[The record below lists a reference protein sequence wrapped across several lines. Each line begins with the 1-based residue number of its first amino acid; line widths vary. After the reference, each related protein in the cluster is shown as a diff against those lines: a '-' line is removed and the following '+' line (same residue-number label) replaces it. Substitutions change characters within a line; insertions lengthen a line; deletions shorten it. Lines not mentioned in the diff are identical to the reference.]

1 MAESDDG
8 QEKTE
13 EPTQK
18 RRDDARKDGKITTS
32 TEVFVFAT
40 LSMGTLMLLIGKPAL
55 PDVAGYWASGF
66 VIGPDQSLD
75 SLMLL
80 RAENLFWWVLAS
92 GALIGIPMMI
102 TVLLAQAGMGG
113 LNFAPKALGVKLEK
127 IDPLA
132 GMKRMV
138 SMKALVD
145 LSKAVLKVTL
155 LLGAGLM
162 ILYPLLP
169 SVLGMSMSDPNV
181 ATELFG
187 SVLVQVLAGLLV
199 ALALIGAIDLGWQI
213 HYNTKSLRMSR
224 QDLKDEMKESEG
236 SPEMKG
242 AIRRRQME
250 ASRRASERKALA
262 DVPQATAIITNPTH
276 FAVAL
281 KYDPAAGGAPVVLA
295 MGKGPIAKEVIRR
308 GRRAGVMTLRV
319 PPLARALYFYGAIG
333 REIPQQLYTAVAIIL
348 AHVWRLEQGQPE
360 PTPDVEVPA
369 ELSVDEFG
377 RRQDRTGP

>member
-40 LSMGTLMLLIGKPAL
+40 LSVGTLMLVLGKSTLPAIT
-55 PDVAGYWASGF
+55 AYWGSAF
-66 VIGPDQSLD
+66 VLEPGQSLD
-75 SLMLL
+75 TLMML
-80 RAENLFWWVLAS
+80 RVKDLFKWILAT
-92 GALIGIPMMI
+92 GLILGLPMMI

-127 IDPLA
+127 INPID

-145 LSKAVLKVTL
+145 LSKAILKVTL
-155 LLGAGLM
+155 LLGAGLF

-169 SVLGMSMSDPNV
+169 SVLGMTMIDPNA
-181 ATELFG
+181 ATELLG
-187 SVLVQVLAGLLV
+187 SVLVQVMAGLLV
-199 ALALIGAIDLGWQI
+199 ALAIIAAIDLGWQI
-213 HYNTKSLRMSR
+213 HSNTKSLRMSR

-236 SPEMKG
+236 SPELKS
-242 AIRRRQME
+242 AIRRKQME
-250 ASRRASERKALA
+250 ASRRATERKALE
-262 DVPQATAIITNPTH
+262 DVPQATAIVTNPTH
-276 FAVAL
+276 FAIAL
-281 KYDPAAGGAPVVLA
+281 QYDPTAGGAPVVLA

-333 REIPQQLYTAVAIIL
+333 REIPEQLYTAVAVVL
-348 AHVWRLEQGQPE
+348 AHVWRLEQGQLE
-360 PTPDVEVPA
+360 STPDVEVPDA
-369 ELSVDEFG
+369 LSVDEFG
-377 RRQDRTGP
+377 RRQKRA

>member
-40 LSMGTLMLLIGKPAL
+40 LSVGTLMLVLGKSTLPAIT
-55 PDVAGYWASGF
+55 AYWGSAF
-66 VIGPDQSLD
+66 VLEPGQSLD
-75 SLMLL
+75 TLMML
-80 RAENLFWWVLAS
+80 RVKDLFKWILAT
-92 GALIGIPMMI
+92 GLILGLPMMI

-127 IDPLA
+127 INPID

-145 LSKAVLKVTL
+145 LSKAILKVTL
-155 LLGAGLM
+155 LLGAGLF

-169 SVLGMSMSDPNV
+169 SVLGMTMIDPNA
-181 ATELFG
+181 ATELLG
-187 SVLVQVLAGLLV
+187 SVLVQVMAVLLV
-199 ALALIGAIDLGWQI
+199 ALAIIAAIDLGWQI
-213 HYNTKSLRMSR
+213 HSNTKSLRMSR

-236 SPEMKG
+236 SPELKS
-242 AIRRRQME
+242 AIRRKQME
-250 ASRRASERKALA
+250 ASRRATERKALE

-276 FAVAL
+276 FAIAL
-281 KYDPAAGGAPVVLA
+281 QYDPTAGGAPVVLA

-333 REIPQQLYTAVAIIL
+333 REIPEQLYTAVAVVL
-348 AHVWRLEQGQPE
+348 AHVWRLEQGQLE
-360 PTPDVEVPA
+360 STPDVEVPDA
-369 ELSVDEFG
+369 LSVDEFG
-377 RRQDRTGP
+377 RRQKRA

>member
-32 TEVFVFAT
+32 TEVFVFST
-40 LSMGTLMLLIGKPAL
+40 LSMGTLMLLLGKSAL
-55 PDVAGYWASGF
+55 PDIAGHWATGF
-66 VIGPDQSLD
+66 VIGPGQSLE
-75 SLMLL
+75 SLMIL
-80 RAENLFWWVLAS
+80 RAGSVFWWVLAS
-92 GALIGIPMMI
+92 GFVVGIPMMI
-102 TVLLAQAGMGG
+102 TVLLTQSGMGG
-113 LNFAPKALGVKLEK
+113 LNFAPKELGVKMDKVNPLEG
-127 IDPLA
+127 L
-132 GMKRMV
+132 KRMV

-162 ILYPLLP
+162 MLYPLLP
-169 SVLGMSMSDPNV
+169 AVLGMSTTDPNT
-181 ATELFG
+181 ATTLLG
-187 SVLVQVLAGLLV
+187 SVLVRVMAGLLV
-199 ALALIGAIDLGWQI
+199 ALAVIAAIDLGWQI
-213 HYNTKSLRMSR
+213 HSNTKSLRMSR

-236 SPEMKG
+236 SPELKG
-242 AIRRRQME
+242 AIRRKQME
-250 ASRRASERKALA
+250 ASQRASERKALD

-281 KYDPAAGGAPVVLA
+281 QYDPTAGGAPVVLA

-333 REIPQQLYTAVAIIL
+333 REIPEQLYTAVAVIL

-360 PTPDVEVPA
+360 PTPDVDVPS
-369 ELSVDEFG
+369 ELTVDEFG
-377 RRQDRTGP
+377 RRQERK

>member
-1 MAESDDG
+1 MAESEDG

-32 TEVFVFAT
+32 TEMFVFAT
-40 LSMGTLMLLIGKPAL
+40 LGVGTLMLLLGKSAL
-55 PDVAGYWASGF
+55 PDLAEHWKAGF
-66 VIGPDQSLD
+66 VIDPGQSLD
-75 SLMLL
+75 NLMIL
-80 RAENLFWWVLAS
+80 RTGDLFWWVLAS
-92 GALIGIPMMI
+92 GLVLGIPMMI
-102 TVLLAQAGMGG
+102 TVLLAQTGMGG
-113 LNFAPKALGVKLEK
+113 LNFAPKAFGVKLEK

-155 LLGAGLM
+155 LLGAGLLV
-162 ILYPLLP
+162 LYPFLP
-169 SVLGMSMSDPNV
+169 AIMGMTMTDPNV
-181 ATELFG
+181 ATHLLG
-187 SVLVQVLAGLLV
+187 TVLVRVMAGLLI
-199 ALALIGAIDLGWQI
+199 ALAVIAAIDLGWQI
-213 HYNTKSLRMSR
+213 HSNTKSLRMSR

-236 SPEMKG
+236 SPELKAAM
-242 AIRRRQME
+242 RRKQME

-262 DVPQATAIITNPTH
+262 DVPLATAIITNPTH
-276 FAVAL
+276 FAIAL

-333 REIPQQLYTAVAIIL
+333 REIPEQLYTAVAVIL

-360 PTPDVEVPA
+360 PTPDVDVPDA
-369 ELSVDEFG
+369 LSVDEFG
-377 RRQDRTGP
+377 RRQQRT

>member
-1 MAESDDG
+1 MAESEDG

-32 TEVFVFAT
+32 TEMFVFAT
-40 LSMGTLMLLIGKPAL
+40 LGVGTLMLLLGKSAL
-55 PDVAGYWASGF
+55 PDLADHWKAGF
-66 VIGPDQSLD
+66 VIDPGQSLD
-75 SLMLL
+75 SLMIL
-80 RAENLFWWVLAS
+80 RTGDLFWWVLAS
-92 GALIGIPMMI
+92 GLVLGIPMMI
-102 TVLLAQAGMGG
+102 TVLLAQTGMGG
-113 LNFAPKALGVKLEK
+113 LNFAPKAFGVKLEK

-155 LLGAGLM
+155 LLGAGLLV
-162 ILYPLLP
+162 LYPFLP
-169 SVLGMSMSDPNV
+169 AIMGMTMTDPNV
-181 ATELFG
+181 ATHLLG
-187 SVLVQVLAGLLV
+187 TVLVRVMAGLLI
-199 ALALIGAIDLGWQI
+199 ALAVIAAIDLGWQI
-213 HYNTKSLRMSR
+213 HSNTKSLRMSR

-236 SPEMKG
+236 SPELKAAM
-242 AIRRRQME
+242 RRKQME

-262 DVPQATAIITNPTH
+262 DVPLATAIITNPTH
-276 FAVAL
+276 FAIAL

-333 REIPQQLYTAVAIIL
+333 REIPEQLYTAVAVIL

-360 PTPDVEVPA
+360 PTPDVDVPDA
-369 ELSVDEFG
+369 LSVDEFG
-377 RRQDRTGP
+377 RRQQRT

>member
-40 LSMGTLMLLIGKPAL
+40 LSVGTLMLVLGKSTLPAIT
-55 PDVAGYWASGF
+55 AYWGSAF
-66 VIGPDQSLD
+66 VLEPGQSLD
-75 SLMLL
+75 TLMML
-80 RAENLFWWVLAS
+80 RVKDLFKWILAT
-92 GALIGIPMMI
+92 GLILGLPMMI

-127 IDPLA
+127 INPID

-145 LSKAVLKVTL
+145 LSKAILKVTL
-155 LLGAGLM
+155 LLGAGLF

-169 SVLGMSMSDPNV
+169 SVLGMTMIDPNA
-181 ATELFG
+181 ATELLG
-187 SVLVQVLAGLLV
+187 SVLVQVMAGLLV
-199 ALALIGAIDLGWQI
+199 ALAIIAAIDLGWQI
-213 HYNTKSLRMSR
+213 HSNTKSLRMSR

-236 SPEMKG
+236 SPELKS
-242 AIRRRQME
+242 AIRRKQME
-250 ASRRASERKALA
+250 ASRRATERKALE
-262 DVPQATAIITNPTH
+262 DVPQSTAIITNPTH
-276 FAVAL
+276 FAIAL
-281 KYDPAAGGAPVVLA
+281 QYDPTAGGAPVVLA

-333 REIPQQLYTAVAIIL
+333 REIPEQLYTAVAVVL
-348 AHVWRLEQGQPE
+348 AHVWRLEQGQLE
-360 PTPDVEVPA
+360 STPDVEVPDA
-369 ELSVDEFG
+369 LSVDEFG
-377 RRQDRTGP
+377 RRQKRA

>member
-32 TEVFVFAT
+32 TEVFVFST
-40 LSMGTLMLLIGKPAL
+40 LSMGTLMLLIGKSAL
-55 PDVAGYWASGF
+55 PDIAGHWGSGF
-66 VIGPDQSLD
+66 VIDAGQSLD
-75 SLMLL
+75 SLMIL
-80 RAENLFWWVLAS
+80 RTEDLFWWVLAS
-92 GALIGIPMMI
+92 GLVLGLPMMI
-102 TVLLAQAGMGG
+102 TVLLAQSGMGG

-127 IDPLA
+127 INPLA
-132 GMKRMV
+132 CMKRMV

-145 LSKAVLKVTL
+145 LSKAVLKVGL
-155 LLGAGLM
+155 LLGAGGL

-169 SVLGMSMSDPNV
+169 SVLGMSMVDPGV
-181 ATELFG
+181 ATTLFG
-187 SVLVQVLAGLLV
+187 TVLVRVLAGLLV
-199 ALALIGAIDLGWQI
+199 ALAVIAAIDLGWQI
-213 HYNTKSLRMSR
+213 HSNTKSLRMSR

-236 SPEMKG
+236 SPELKA
-242 AIRRRQME
+242 AIRRKQME

-262 DVPQATAIITNPTH
+262 DVPMATAIITNPTH

-333 REIPQQLYTAVAIIL
+333 REIPEQLYTAVAIIL

-360 PTPDVEVPA
+360 PTPDVDVPA
-369 ELSVDEFG
+369 ALSVDEFG
-377 RRQDRTGP
+377 RRQQRT

>member
-32 TEVFVFAT
+32 TEVFVFST
-40 LSMGTLMLLIGKPAL
+40 LSMGTLMLLLGKSAL
-55 PDVAGYWASGF
+55 PDIAGHWATGF
-66 VIGPDQSLD
+66 VIRPGQSLE
-75 SLMLL
+75 SLMIL
-80 RAENLFWWVLAS
+80 RAGSVFWWVLAS
-92 GALIGIPMMI
+92 GFVVGIPMMI
-102 TVLLAQAGMGG
+102 TVLLTQSGMGG
-113 LNFAPKALGVKLEK
+113 LNFAPKALGVKMDKVNPLEG
-127 IDPLA
+127 L
-132 GMKRMV
+132 KRMV

-162 ILYPLLP
+162 MLYPLLP
-169 SVLGMSMSDPNV
+169 AVLGMSTTDPNT
-181 ATELFG
+181 ATTLLG
-187 SVLVQVLAGLLV
+187 SVLVRVMAGLLV
-199 ALALIGAIDLGWQI
+199 ALAVIAAIDLGWQI
-213 HYNTKSLRMSR
+213 HSNTKSLRMSR

-236 SPEMKG
+236 SPELKG
-242 AIRRRQME
+242 AIRRKQME
-250 ASRRASERKALA
+250 ASQRASERKALD

-281 KYDPAAGGAPVVLA
+281 QYDPTAGGAPVVLA

-333 REIPQQLYTAVAIIL
+333 REIPEQLYTAVAVIL

-360 PTPDVEVPA
+360 PTPDVDVPS
-369 ELSVDEFG
+369 ELTVDEFG
-377 RRQDRTGP
+377 RRQERK

>member
-32 TEVFVFAT
+32 AEVFVFAT

-66 VIGPDQSLD
+66 VIDPDQSLD

-80 RAENLFWWVLAS
+80 RTENLFWWVLAS

-162 ILYPLLP
+162 VLYPLLP

-213 HYNTKSLRMSR
+213 HSNTKSLRMSR

>member
-1 MAESDDG
+1 MAESEDG

-32 TEVFVFAT
+32 TEMFVFAT
-40 LSMGTLMLLIGKPAL
+40 LGVGTLMLLLGKSAL
-55 PDVAGYWASGF
+55 PDLADHWKAGF
-66 VIGPDQSLD
+66 VIDPGQSLE
-75 SLMLL
+75 SLMIL
-80 RAENLFWWVLAS
+80 RTGDLFWWVLAS
-92 GALIGIPMMI
+92 GLVLGIPMMI
-102 TVLLAQAGMGG
+102 TVLLAQTGMGG

-155 LLGAGLM
+155 LLGAGL
-162 ILYPLLP
+162 LVLTPFLP
-169 SVLGMSMSDPNV
+169 AIMGMTMTDPNV
-181 ATELFG
+181 ATELLG
-187 SVLVQVLAGLLV
+187 SVLVRVMAGLLI
-199 ALALIGAIDLGWQI
+199 ALAVIAAIDLGWQI
-213 HYNTKSLRMSR
+213 HSNTKSLRMSR

-242 AIRRRQME
+242 AMRRKQME

-262 DVPQATAIITNPTH
+262 DVPLATAIITNPTH
-276 FAVAL
+276 FAIAL

-319 PPLARALYFYGAIG
+319 PQLARALYFYGAIG
-333 REIPQQLYTAVAIIL
+333 REIPEQLYTAVAVIL

-360 PTPDVEVPA
+360 PTPDVDVPDA
-369 ELSVDEFG
+369 LSVDEFG
-377 RRQDRTGP
+377 RRQQRT

>member
-40 LSMGTLMLLIGKPAL
+40 LSVGTLMLVLGKSTLPAIT
-55 PDVAGYWASGF
+55 AYWGSAF
-66 VIGPDQSLD
+66 VLEPGQSLD
-75 SLMLL
+75 TLMML
-80 RAENLFWWVLAS
+80 RVKDLFKWILAT
-92 GALIGIPMMI
+92 GLILGLPMMI

-127 IDPLA
+127 INPID

-145 LSKAVLKVTL
+145 LSKAILKVTL
-155 LLGAGLM
+155 LLGAGLF

-169 SVLGMSMSDPNV
+169 SVLGMTMIDPNA
-181 ATELFG
+181 ATELLG
-187 SVLVQVLAGLLV
+187 SVLVQVMAGLLV
-199 ALALIGAIDLGWQI
+199 ALAIIAAIDLGWQI
-213 HYNTKSLRMSR
+213 HSNTKSLRMSR

-236 SPEMKG
+236 SPELKS
-242 AIRRRQME
+242 AIRRKQME
-250 ASRRASERKALA
+250 ASRRATERKALE

-276 FAVAL
+276 FAIAL
-281 KYDPAAGGAPVVLA
+281 QYDPTAGGAPVVLA

-333 REIPQQLYTAVAIIL
+333 REIPEQLYTAVAVVL
-348 AHVWRLEQGQPE
+348 AHVWRLEQGQLE
-360 PTPDVEVPA
+360 STPDVEVPDA
-369 ELSVDEFG
+369 LSVDEFG
-377 RRQDRTGP
+377 RRQKRA

>member
-1 MAESDDG
+1 MAESEDG

-32 TEVFVFAT
+32 TEMFVFAT
-40 LSMGTLMLLIGKPAL
+40 LGVGTLMLLLGKSAL
-55 PDVAGYWASGF
+55 PDLADHWKAGF
-66 VIGPDQSLD
+66 VIDPGQSLD
-75 SLMLL
+75 SLMIL
-80 RAENLFWWVLAS
+80 RTGDLFWWVLAS
-92 GALIGIPMMI
+92 GLVLGIPMMI
-102 TVLLAQAGMGG
+102 TVLLAQTGMGG

-155 LLGAGLM
+155 LLGAGLLV
-162 ILYPLLP
+162 LYPFLP
-169 SVLGMSMSDPNV
+169 AIMGMTMTDPNV
-181 ATELFG
+181 ATHLLG
-187 SVLVQVLAGLLV
+187 SVLVRVMAGLLI
-199 ALALIGAIDLGWQI
+199 ALAVIAAIDLGWQI
-213 HYNTKSLRMSR
+213 HSNTKSLRMSR

-236 SPEMKG
+236 SPELKAAM
-242 AIRRRQME
+242 RRKQME

-262 DVPQATAIITNPTH
+262 DVPLATAIITNPTH
-276 FAVAL
+276 FAIAL

-333 REIPQQLYTAVAIIL
+333 REIPEQLYTAVAVIL

-360 PTPDVEVPA
+360 PTPDVDVPDA
-369 ELSVDEFG
+369 LSVDEFG
-377 RRQDRTGP
+377 RRQQRT

>member
-1 MAESDDG
+1 MAESNDG

-32 TEVFVFAT
+32 TEVFVFST
-40 LSMGTLMLLIGKPAL
+40 LGVGTLMLLIGRSAL
-55 PDVAGYWASGF
+55 PDLAGQWGSGF
-66 VIGPDQSLD
+66 VIDAGQSLD
-75 SLMLL
+75 SLMIL
-80 RAENLFWWVLAS
+80 RTENLFWWVLAS
-92 GALIGIPMMI
+92 GLVLGLPMMV
-102 TVLLAQAGMGG
+102 TVLLAQSGMGG
-113 LNFAPKALGVKLEK
+113 LNFAPKALGVKFDK
-127 IDPLA
+127 INPLA
-132 GMKRMV
+132 GLKRMV

-145 LSKAVLKVTL
+145 LTKAVLKVTL
-155 LLGAGLM
+155 LLGAGLTM
-162 ILYPLLP
+162 LYPMLP
-169 SVLGMSMSDPNV
+169 SVLGMSMTDPDV
-181 ATELFG
+181 ATHLLG
-187 SVLVQVLAGLLV
+187 SVLVRVMAGLLV
-199 ALALIGAIDLGWQI
+199 ALVVIAAIDLGWQM
-213 HYNTKSLRMSR
+213 HSNTKSLRMSR

-236 SPEMKG
+236 SPELKA
-242 AIRRRQME
+242 AIRRKQME

-295 MGKGPIAKEVIRR
+295 MGKGPIAKKVIRR

-360 PTPDVEVPA
+360 PTPDVEVPD

-377 RRQDRTGP
+377 RRQERT

>member
-1 MAESDDG
+1 MAESNDG

-32 TEVFVFAT
+32 TEVFVFST
-40 LSMGTLMLLIGKPAL
+40 LGVGTLMLLIGRSAL
-55 PDVAGYWASGF
+55 PDLAGQWGSGF
-66 VIGPDQSLD
+66 VIDAGQSLD
-75 SLMLL
+75 SLMIL
-80 RAENLFWWVLAS
+80 RTENLFWWVLAS
-92 GALIGIPMMI
+92 GLVLGLPMMV
-102 TVLLAQAGMGG
+102 TVLLAQSGMGG
-113 LNFAPKALGVKLEK
+113 LNFAPKALGVKFDK
-127 IDPLA
+127 INPLA
-132 GMKRMV
+132 GLKRMV

-145 LSKAVLKVTL
+145 LTKAVLKVTL
-155 LLGAGLM
+155 LLGAGLTM
-162 ILYPLLP
+162 LYPMLP
-169 SVLGMSMSDPNV
+169 SVLGMSMTDPDV
-181 ATELFG
+181 ATHLLG
-187 SVLVQVLAGLLV
+187 SVLVQVMAGLLV
-199 ALALIGAIDLGWQI
+199 ALVVIAAIDLGWQM
-213 HYNTKSLRMSR
+213 HSNTKSLRMSR

-236 SPEMKG
+236 SPELKA
-242 AIRRRQME
+242 AIRRKQME

-281 KYDPAAGGAPVVLA
+281 QYDPTAGGAPVVLA

-333 REIPQQLYTAVAIIL
+333 REIPEQLYTAVAVIL

-360 PTPDVEVPA
+360 PTPDVDVPA
-369 ELSVDEFG
+369 ALSVDEFG
-377 RRQDRTGP
+377 RRQERT

>member
-1 MAESDDG
+1 MAESNDG

-32 TEVFVFAT
+32 TEVFVFST
-40 LSMGTLMLLIGKPAL
+40 LGVGTLMLLIGRSAL
-55 PDVAGYWASGF
+55 PDLAGQWGSGF
-66 VIGPDQSLD
+66 VIGAGQSLD
-75 SLMLL
+75 SLMIL
-80 RAENLFWWVLAS
+80 RTENLFWWVLAS
-92 GALIGIPMMI
+92 GLVLGLPMMV
-102 TVLLAQAGMGG
+102 TVLLAQSGMGG
-113 LNFAPKALGVKLEK
+113 LNFAPKALGVKFDK
-127 IDPLA
+127 INPLA
-132 GMKRMV
+132 GLKRMV

-145 LSKAVLKVTL
+145 LTKAVLKVTL
-155 LLGAGLM
+155 LLGAGLTM
-162 ILYPLLP
+162 LYPMLP
-169 SVLGMSMSDPNV
+169 SVLGMSMTDPDV
-181 ATELFG
+181 ATHLLG
-187 SVLVQVLAGLLV
+187 SVLVRVMAGLLV
-199 ALALIGAIDLGWQI
+199 ALVVIAAIDLGWQM
-213 HYNTKSLRMSR
+213 HSNTKSLRMSR

-236 SPEMKG
+236 SPELKA
-242 AIRRRQME
+242 AIRRKQME

-281 KYDPAAGGAPVVLA
+281 QYDPTAGGAPVVLA

-333 REIPQQLYTAVAIIL
+333 REIPEQLYTAVAVIL

-360 PTPDVEVPA
+360 PTPDVDVPA
-369 ELSVDEFG
+369 ALSVDEFG
-377 RRQDRTGP
+377 RRQERT

>member
-1 MAESDDG
+1 MAESDEG

-32 TEVFVFAT
+32 TEVFVFST
-40 LSMGTLMLLIGKPAL
+40 LGMGTLMLMLGKSAL
-55 PDVAGYWASGF
+55 PDIAGRWASGF
-66 VIGPDQSLD
+66 MIGPDQSLD
-75 SLMLL
+75 SLMIL
-80 RAENLFWWVLAS
+80 RAEDLFWWVLAS
-92 GALIGIPMMI
+92 GGMIGIPMMI
-102 TVLLAQAGMGG
+102 TVLLTQSGMGG
-113 LNFAPKALGVKLEK
+113 LNFAPKALGVKLDK
-127 IDPLA
+127 VNPLA

-162 ILYPLLP
+162 MLKPQLP
-169 SVLGMSMSDPNV
+169 SVLGMSMTDPGV
-181 ATELFG
+181 ATTVLG
-187 SVLVQVLAGLLV
+187 SVLVRVLSGLLA
-199 ALALIGAIDLGWQI
+199 ALAVIAAIDLGWQI
-213 HYNTKSLRMSR
+213 HSNTKSLRMSR

-236 SPEMKG
+236 SPELKA
-242 AIRRRQME
+242 AIRRKQME

-262 DVPQATAIITNPTH
+262 DVPQATAIVTNPTH

-333 REIPQQLYTAVAIIL
+333 REIPEQLYTAVAVIL

-360 PTPDVEVPA
+360 PTPDVNVPA
-369 ELSVDEFG
+369 ALSVDEFG
-377 RRQDRTGP
+377 RRQERI

>member
-32 TEVFVFAT
+32 TEVFVFST
-40 LSMGTLMLLIGKPAL
+40 LAMGTLLLMLGKPLL

-66 VIGPDQSLD
+66 VIGPDQSLE
-75 SLMLL
+75 SLMIL
-80 RAENLFWWVLAS
+80 RAGSVFWWVLGS
-92 GALIGIPMMI
+92 GLVVGVPMMM
-102 TVLLAQAGMGG
+102 TVLLAQSGIGG
-113 LNFAPKALGVKLEK
+113 LNFAPKALGVKMEK
-127 IDPLA
+127 INPLE
-132 GMKRMV
+132 GLKRMV

-162 ILYPLLP
+162 MLYPLLP
-169 SVLGMSMSDPNV
+169 AVMGMSMIEPNV
-181 ATELFG
+181 ATTLLG
-187 SVLVQVLAGLLV
+187 SVLVRVLAGLLV
-199 ALALIGAIDLGWQI
+199 ALALIAAIDLGWQI
-213 HYNTKSLRMSR
+213 HSNTKSLRMSR

-236 SPEMKG
+236 SPELKG
-242 AIRRRQME
+242 AIRRKQME
-250 ASRRASERKALA
+250 ASRRAAERKALD

-281 KYDPAAGGAPVVLA
+281 QYDPTAGGAPVVLA

-319 PPLARALYFYGAIG
+319 PPLARALYFYSAIG
-333 REIPQQLYTAVAIIL
+333 REIPEQLYTAVAVIL

-360 PTPDVEVPA
+360 PTPDVDVPS

-377 RRQDRTGP
+377 RRQERT

>member
-1 MAESDDG
+1 MAESNDG

-32 TEVFVFAT
+32 TEVFVFST
-40 LSMGTLMLLIGKPAL
+40 LGVGTLMLLIGRSAL
-55 PDVAGYWASGF
+55 PDLAGQWGSGF
-66 VIGPDQSLD
+66 VIDAGQSLD
-75 SLMLL
+75 SLMIL
-80 RAENLFWWVLAS
+80 RTENLFWWVLAS
-92 GALIGIPMMI
+92 GLVLGLPMMV
-102 TVLLAQAGMGG
+102 TVLLAQSGMGG
-113 LNFAPKALGVKLEK
+113 LNFAPKALGVKFDK
-127 IDPLA
+127 INPLA
-132 GMKRMV
+132 GLKRMV

-145 LSKAVLKVTL
+145 LTKAVLKVTL
-155 LLGAGLM
+155 LLGAGLTM
-162 ILYPLLP
+162 LYPMLP
-169 SVLGMSMSDPNV
+169 SVLGMSMTDPDV
-181 ATELFG
+181 ATHLLG
-187 SVLVQVLAGLLV
+187 SVLVRVMAGLLV
-199 ALALIGAIDLGWQI
+199 ALVVIAAIDLGWQM
-213 HYNTKSLRMSR
+213 HSNTKSLRMSR

-236 SPEMKG
+236 SPELKA
-242 AIRRRQME
+242 AIRRKQME

-281 KYDPAAGGAPVVLA
+281 QYDPTAGGAPVVLA

-333 REIPQQLYTAVAIIL
+333 REIPEQLYTAVAVIL

-360 PTPDVEVPA
+360 PTPDVDVPA
-369 ELSVDEFG
+369 ALSVDEFG
-377 RRQDRTGP
+377 RRQERT

>member
-32 TEVFVFAT
+32 TEVFVFST
-40 LSMGTLMLLIGKPAL
+40 LGVGTLMLLLGQSAL
-55 PDVAGYWASGF
+55 PAIAGHWASGF
-66 VIGPDQSLD
+66 VIDPGQSLD
-75 SLMLL
+75 SLMIL
-80 RAENLFWWVLAS
+80 RTTSVFWWVLAS
-92 GALIGIPMMI
+92 GLVIGVPMI
-102 TVLLAQAGMGG
+102 VTVLIAQTGMGG
-113 LNFAPKALGVKLEK
+113 LNFAPKALGVKAEK
-127 IDPLA
+127 IDPLE
-132 GMKRMV
+132 GLKRMV

-162 ILYPLLP
+162 MLYPFLP
-169 SVLGMSMSDPNV
+169 AVLGMSMTDPGV
-181 ATELFG
+181 ATTLLG
-187 SVLVQVLAGLLV
+187 SVLVRVMSGLLV

-213 HYNTKSLRMSR
+213 HSNTKSLRMSR
-224 QDLKDEMKESEG
+224 QDLKDETKESEG
-236 SPEMKG
+236 SPELKG
-242 AIRRRQME
+242 AIRRKQME
-250 ASRRASERKALA
+250 ASRRASERKALE
-262 DVPQATAIITNPTH
+262 DVPHANAIIANPTH

-281 KYDPAAGGAPVVLA
+281 RYDPASSAAPVVLA

-308 GRRAGVMTLRV
+308 GRRAGVITLRV

-333 REIPQQLYTAVAIIL
+333 REIPEQLYTAVAVIL

-360 PTPDVEVPA
+360 PTPDVDVPA
-369 ELSVDEFG
+369 ELVVDEFG
-377 RRQDRTGP
+377 RHGERN

>member
-1 MAESDDG
+1 MAESEDG

-32 TEVFVFAT
+32 TEMFVFAT
-40 LSMGTLMLLIGKPAL
+40 LGVGTLMLLLGKSAL
-55 PDVAGYWASGF
+55 PDLADHWKAGF
-66 VIGPDQSLD
+66 VIDPGQSLD
-75 SLMLL
+75 NLMIL
-80 RAENLFWWVLAS
+80 RTGDLFWWVLAS
-92 GALIGIPMMI
+92 GLVLGIPMMI
-102 TVLLAQAGMGG
+102 TVLLAQTGMGG

-155 LLGAGLM
+155 LLGAGLLV
-162 ILYPLLP
+162 LYPFLP
-169 SVLGMSMSDPNV
+169 AIMGMTMTDPNV
-181 ATELFG
+181 ATHLLG
-187 SVLVQVLAGLLV
+187 SVLVRVMAGLLI
-199 ALALIGAIDLGWQI
+199 ALAVIAAIDLGWQI
-213 HYNTKSLRMSR
+213 HSNTKSLRMSR

-236 SPEMKG
+236 SPELKAAM
-242 AIRRRQME
+242 RRKQME

-262 DVPQATAIITNPTH
+262 DVPLATAIITNPTH
-276 FAVAL
+276 FAIAL

-319 PPLARALYFYGAIG
+319 PQLARALYFYGAIG
-333 REIPQQLYTAVAIIL
+333 REIPEQLYTAVAVIL

-360 PTPDVEVPA
+360 PTPDVDVPDA
-369 ELSVDEFG
+369 LSVDEFG
-377 RRQDRTGP
+377 RRQQRT

>member
-1 MAESDDG
+1 MAESEDG

-32 TEVFVFAT
+32 TEMFVFAT
-40 LSMGTLMLLIGKPAL
+40 LGVGTLMLLLGKSAL
-55 PDVAGYWASGF
+55 PDLADHWKAGF
-66 VIGPDQSLD
+66 VIDPGQSLD
-75 SLMLL
+75 NLMIL
-80 RAENLFWWVLAS
+80 RTGDLFWWVLAS
-92 GALIGIPMMI
+92 GLVLGIPMMI
-102 TVLLAQAGMGG
+102 TVLLAQTGMGG
-113 LNFAPKALGVKLEK
+113 LNFAPKAFGVKLEK

-155 LLGAGLM
+155 LLGAGLLV
-162 ILYPLLP
+162 LYPFLP
-169 SVLGMSMSDPNV
+169 AIMGMTMTDPNV
-181 ATELFG
+181 ATHLLG
-187 SVLVQVLAGLLV
+187 TVLVRVMAGLLI
-199 ALALIGAIDLGWQI
+199 ALAVIAAIDLGWQI
-213 HYNTKSLRMSR
+213 HSNTKSLRMSR

-236 SPEMKG
+236 SPELKAAM
-242 AIRRRQME
+242 RRKQME

-262 DVPQATAIITNPTH
+262 DVPLATAIITNPTH
-276 FAVAL
+276 FAIAL

-333 REIPQQLYTAVAIIL
+333 REIPEQLYTAVAVIL

-360 PTPDVEVPA
+360 PTPDVDVPDA
-369 ELSVDEFG
+369 LSVDEFG
-377 RRQDRTGP
+377 RRQQRT

>member
-32 TEVFVFAT
+32 IEVFVFST
-40 LSMGTLMLLIGKPAL
+40 LSMGTLMLLLGKSFL
-55 PDVAGYWASGF
+55 PDVASHWASGF
-66 VIGPDQSLD
+66 VIDPGQSLE
-75 SLMLL
+75 SLMIL
-80 RAENLFWWVLAS
+80 RAETVFWWVLAS
-92 GALIGIPMMI
+92 GAVVGIPMMV
-102 TVLLAQAGMGG
+102 TVLLAQFGMGG
-113 LNFAPKALGVKLEK
+113 LNFAPKALGVKLDK
-127 IDPLA
+127 INPLA
-132 GMKRMV
+132 GLKRMV

-155 LLGAGLM
+155 LLGAGLLM
-162 ILYPLLP
+162 LRPFLP
-169 SVLGMSMSDPNV
+169 AVLGMSMTDPDV
-181 ATELFG
+181 ATTLLG
-187 SVLVQVLAGLLV
+187 TVLLRVLAGLLV
-199 ALALIGAIDLGWQI
+199 ALAVIAAIDLGWQI
-213 HYNTKSLRMSR
+213 HSNTKSLRMSR

-236 SPEMKG
+236 SPELKA
-242 AIRRRQME
+242 AIRRKQME
-250 ASRRASERKALA
+250 ASRRAAERKALA

-333 REIPQQLYTAVAIIL
+333 REIPQQLYTAVAVIL

-360 PTPDVEVPA
+360 PTPDIDVPA

-377 RRQDRTGP
+377 RRQERT

>member
-1 MAESDDG
+1 MAESEDG

-32 TEVFVFAT
+32 TEMFVFAT
-40 LSMGTLMLLIGKPAL
+40 LGVGTLMLLLGKSAL
-55 PDVAGYWASGF
+55 PDLADHWKAGF
-66 VIGPDQSLD
+66 VIDPGQSLD
-75 SLMLL
+75 NLMIL
-80 RAENLFWWVLAS
+80 RTGDLFWWVLAS
-92 GALIGIPMMI
+92 GLVLGIPMMI
-102 TVLLAQAGMGG
+102 TVLLAQTGMGG

-155 LLGAGLM
+155 LLGAGLLV
-162 ILYPLLP
+162 LYPFLP
-169 SVLGMSMSDPNV
+169 AIMGMTMTDPNV
-181 ATELFG
+181 ATHLLG
-187 SVLVQVLAGLLV
+187 SVLVRVMAGLLI
-199 ALALIGAIDLGWQI
+199 ALAVIAAIDLGWQI
-213 HYNTKSLRMSR
+213 HSNTKSLRMSR

-236 SPEMKG
+236 SPELKAAM
-242 AIRRRQME
+242 RRKQME

-262 DVPQATAIITNPTH
+262 DVPLATAIITNPTH
-276 FAVAL
+276 FAIAL

-333 REIPQQLYTAVAIIL
+333 REIPEQLYTAVAVIL

-360 PTPDVEVPA
+360 PTPDVDVPDA
-369 ELSVDEFG
+369 LSVDEFG
-377 RRQDRTGP
+377 RRQQRT

>member
-1 MAESDDG
+1 MAESEDG

-32 TEVFVFAT
+32 TELFVFST
-40 LSMGTLMLLIGKPAL
+40 LGVGTLMLLLGKSAL
-55 PDVAGYWASGF
+55 PDLAEHWKAGF
-66 VIGPDQSLD
+66 VIDPGQSLD
-75 SLMLL
+75 SLMIL
-80 RAENLFWWVLAS
+80 RTGDLFWWVLAS
-92 GALIGIPMMI
+92 GLVLGIPMMI
-102 TVLLAQAGMGG
+102 TVLLAQTGMGG

-155 LLGAGLM
+155 LLGAGLLV
-162 ILYPLLP
+162 LYPFLP
-169 SVLGMSMSDPNV
+169 AIMGMTMTDPNV
-181 ATELFG
+181 ATHLLG
-187 SVLVQVLAGLLV
+187 SVLVRVMAGLLI
-199 ALALIGAIDLGWQI
+199 ALAVIAAIDLGWQI
-213 HYNTKSLRMSR
+213 HSNTKSLRMSR

-236 SPEMKG
+236 SPELKAAM
-242 AIRRRQME
+242 RRKQME

-262 DVPQATAIITNPTH
+262 DVPLATAIITNPTH
-276 FAVAL
+276 FAIAL

-333 REIPQQLYTAVAIIL
+333 REIPEQLYTAVAVIL

-360 PTPDVEVPA
+360 PTPDVDVPDA
-369 ELSVDEFG
+369 LSVDEFG
-377 RRQDRTGP
+377 RRQQRT

>member
-213 HYNTKSLRMSR
+213 HSNTKSLRMSR

-333 REIPQQLYTAVAIIL
+333 REIPEQLYTAVAIIL

-360 PTPDVEVPA
+360 PTPDVDVPA
-369 ELSVDEFG
+369 ALSVDEFG
-377 RRQDRTGP
+377 RRQQRT

>member
-1 MAESDDG
+1 MAESNDG

-32 TEVFVFAT
+32 TEVFVFST
-40 LSMGTLMLLIGKPAL
+40 LGVGTLMLLIGRSAL
-55 PDVAGYWASGF
+55 PDLAGQWGSGF
-66 VIGPDQSLD
+66 VIDAGQSLD
-75 SLMLL
+75 SLMIL
-80 RAENLFWWVLAS
+80 RTENLFWWVLAS
-92 GALIGIPMMI
+92 GLVLGLPMMV
-102 TVLLAQAGMGG
+102 TVLLAQSGMGG
-113 LNFAPKALGVKLEK
+113 LNFAPKALGVKFDK
-127 IDPLA
+127 INPLA
-132 GMKRMV
+132 GLKRMV

-145 LSKAVLKVTL
+145 LTKAVLKVTL
-155 LLGAGLM
+155 LLGAGLTM
-162 ILYPLLP
+162 LYPMLP
-169 SVLGMSMSDPNV
+169 SVLGMLMTDPDV
-181 ATELFG
+181 ATHLLG
-187 SVLVQVLAGLLV
+187 SVLVRVMAGLLV
-199 ALALIGAIDLGWQI
+199 ALVVIAAIDLGWQM
-213 HYNTKSLRMSR
+213 HSNTKSLRMSR

-236 SPEMKG
+236 SPELKA
-242 AIRRRQME
+242 AIRRKQME

-281 KYDPAAGGAPVVLA
+281 QYDPTAGGAPVVLA

-333 REIPQQLYTAVAIIL
+333 REIPEQLYTAVAVIL

-360 PTPDVEVPA
+360 PTPDVDVPA
-369 ELSVDEFG
+369 ALSVDEFG
-377 RRQDRTGP
+377 RRQERT

>member
-32 TEVFVFAT
+32 TEVFVFST

-55 PDVAGYWASGF
+55 PGIAGYWASSF
-66 VIGPDQSLD
+66 VIDPDQSLD
-75 SLMLL
+75 TLMLL

-92 GALIGIPMMI
+92 GALVGIPMMI

-169 SVLGMSMSDPNV
+169 SVLGMSMTDPNV
-181 ATELFG
+181 ATELLG
-187 SVLVQVLAGLLV
+187 SVLVRVLAGLLV
-199 ALALIGAIDLGWQI
+199 ALAVIAAIDLGWQI
-213 HYNTKSLRMSR
+213 HSNTKSLRMSR

-242 AIRRRQME
+242 AMRRKQME

-360 PTPDVEVPA
+360 PTPDVEVPD

-377 RRQDRTGP
+377 RRQERT

>member
-32 TEVFVFAT
+32 TEVFVFST

-55 PDVAGYWASGF
+55 PGIAGYWASSF
-66 VIGPDQSLD
+66 VIDPDQSLD
-75 SLMLL
+75 TLMLL

-92 GALIGIPMMI
+92 GALVGIPMMI

-113 LNFAPKALGVKLEK
+113 LNFAPKALGVKLDK
-127 IDPLA
+127 VNPLA

-169 SVLGMSMSDPNV
+169 SVLGMSMTDPNV
-181 ATELFG
+181 ATELLG
-187 SVLVQVLAGLLV
+187 SVLVRVLAGLLV
-199 ALALIGAIDLGWQI
+199 ALAVIAAIDLGWQI
-213 HYNTKSLRMSR
+213 HSNTKSLRMSR

-236 SPEMKG
+236 SPELKAAM
-242 AIRRRQME
+242 RRKQME
-250 ASRRASERKALA
+250 ASRRAAERKALA

-276 FAVAL
+276 FAIAL

-360 PTPDVEVPA
+360 PTPDVEVPD

-377 RRQDRTGP
+377 RRQERT

>member
-1 MAESDDG
+1 MAESEDG

-32 TEVFVFAT
+32 TEMFVFAT
-40 LSMGTLMLLIGKPAL
+40 LGVGTLMLLLGKSAL
-55 PDVAGYWASGF
+55 PDLADHWKAGF
-66 VIGPDQSLD
+66 VIDPGQSLD
-75 SLMLL
+75 SLMIL
-80 RAENLFWWVLAS
+80 RTGDLFWWVLAS
-92 GALIGIPMMI
+92 GLVLGIPMMI
-102 TVLLAQAGMGG
+102 TVLLAQTGMGG
-113 LNFAPKALGVKLEK
+113 LNFAPKAFGVKLEK

-155 LLGAGLM
+155 LLGAGLLV
-162 ILYPLLP
+162 LYPFLP
-169 SVLGMSMSDPNV
+169 AIMGMTMTDPNV
-181 ATELFG
+181 ATHLLG
-187 SVLVQVLAGLLV
+187 SVLVRVMAGLLI
-199 ALALIGAIDLGWQI
+199 ALAVIAAIDLGWQI
-213 HYNTKSLRMSR
+213 HSNTKSLRMSR

-236 SPEMKG
+236 SPELKAAM
-242 AIRRRQME
+242 RRKQME

-262 DVPQATAIITNPTH
+262 DVPLATAIITNPTH
-276 FAVAL
+276 FAIAL

-333 REIPQQLYTAVAIIL
+333 REIPEQLYTAVAVIL

-360 PTPDVEVPA
+360 PTPDVDVPDA
-369 ELSVDEFG
+369 LSVDEFG
-377 RRQDRTGP
+377 RRQQRT

>member
-1 MAESDDG
+1 MAESEDG

-32 TEVFVFAT
+32 TEMFVFAT
-40 LSMGTLMLLIGKPAL
+40 LGVGTLMLLLGKSAL
-55 PDVAGYWASGF
+55 PDLADHWKAGF
-66 VIGPDQSLD
+66 VIDPGQSLD
-75 SLMLL
+75 SLMIL
-80 RAENLFWWVLAS
+80 RTGDLFWWVLAS
-92 GALIGIPMMI
+92 GLVLGIPMMI
-102 TVLLAQAGMGG
+102 TVLLAQTGMGG

-155 LLGAGLM
+155 LLGAGLLV
-162 ILYPLLP
+162 LYPFLP
-169 SVLGMSMSDPNV
+169 AIMGMTMTDPNV
-181 ATELFG
+181 ATELLG
-187 SVLVQVLAGLLV
+187 SVLVRVMAGLLI
-199 ALALIGAIDLGWQI
+199 ALAVIAAIDLGWQI
-213 HYNTKSLRMSR
+213 HSNTKSLRMSR

-236 SPEMKG
+236 SPELKAAM
-242 AIRRRQME
+242 RRKQME

-262 DVPQATAIITNPTH
+262 DVPLATAIITNPTH
-276 FAVAL
+276 FAIAL

-333 REIPQQLYTAVAIIL
+333 REIPEQLYTAVAVIL

-360 PTPDVEVPA
+360 PTPDVDVPDA
-369 ELSVDEFG
+369 LSVDEFG
-377 RRQDRTGP
+377 RRQQRT

>member
-213 HYNTKSLRMSR
+213 HSNTKSLRMSR